1 MWCLSITKSQRIGAV
16 CGNQPHSLR
25 LLGQPVS
32 LSFATLFGV
41 SAMVESQ
48 LLLIRFN
55 VMVLIFVLLDTL
67 TIEDKFFFHRMFRM
81 NSVKI

>member
-16 CGNQPHSLR
+16 CGRQPHSLR
-25 LLGQPVS
+25 PLGQPVS
-32 LSFATLFGV
+32 LSFAALFGV

-55 VMVLIFVLLDTL
+55 FMVVIFVLLYTL
-67 TIEDKFFFHRMFRM
+67 TIEDKYFFFIEC
-81 NSVKI
+81 SG

>member
-1 MWCLSITKSQRIGAV
+1 MEDSHTQ
-16 CGNQPHSLR
+16 LR

-32 LSFATLFGV
+32 LSFAALFGV

-55 VMVLIFVLLDTL
+55 VMVVIFVLLYTL
-67 TIEDKFFFHRMFRM
+67 TIEDKYFFHRMFRM